1 MLNTL
6 AGIIASSGG
15 AVGGDFESIATVTV
29 GSGGATD
36 VTFSSIP
43 STYQHLQIRAF
54 GNGVYSSVDYDDF
67 SFQFNGDTG
76 NNYSWHRLRGNG
88 TNAAASAT
96 TSTYRGVANYN
107 AVSNTANSIFGVT
120 IIDILDYKDTSK
132 YKTARALGGVD
143 FNGSGGVG
151 LTSSLWMSTS
161 AITSIRIF
169 EALGDFRQYSSF
181 ALYGIKG

>member
-1 MLNTL
+1 MTSIL
-6 AGIIASSGG
+6 GIIASSKYG
-15 AVGGDFESIATVTV
+15 VPNSYESIATVNV
-29 GSGGATD
+29 GSGGASD

-88 TNAAASAT
+88 SNAAASAT
-96 TSTYRGVANYN
+96 TSTYRGIANYN
-107 AVSNTANSIFGVT
+107 AVANTANNIFGVS
-120 IIDILDYKDTSK
+120 IIDILDYKNTNK
-132 YKTARALGGVD
+132 YKTTRALGGVD

-151 LTSSLWMSTS
+151 ITSSLWMNTN
-161 AITSIRIF
+161 AITSIRVF
-169 EALGDFRQYSSF
+169 EALGDFRQYTSI